1 MNLTETL
8 EEAEFRATVRTWLAR
23 EITPMVGPSLTFSDR
38 VEADIR
44 LAAAGYLGYTWPK
57 EFGGADGDPI
67 LASILDEECARA
79 GIPRSLAPS
88 RFGAHLL
95 APALIAHGTHAQL
108 EEFLPPIRSAKT
120 IWCQGFSETEAGSDL
135 ANVQSFA
142 ADNGDHL
149 ILNGSKIWTTQAHEA
164 DWCFAL
170 VRTSRTEP
178 RHHNLSFVLFNMRQ
192 ENISIRPIKQ
202 LTGQAEF
209 NEVRFDDVRIERRHV
224 IGDLDEGWQVAMT
237 VVGAERSYGQLSRFS
252 DYTRQLRAI
261 AALVMADDSPRTGVW
276 LTQIGQ
282 LAADLTGIRDISYKL
297 TSLAA
302 AGMPIGT
309 LPSVNKLWWSTT
321 HQRLCDL
328 GYEVA
333 IATDN
338 DLHYWQEQWLS
349 SRAESIYAGTSQVQ
363 RNIIAER
370 MLGLPK

>member
-1 MNLTETL
+1 MNLTETP
-8 EEAEFRATVRTWLAR
+8 EETDFRATVRTWLDR
-23 EITPMVGPSLTFSDR
+23 EIAPIIGPSLTFTDR
-38 VEADIR
+38 LEADTR

-67 LASILDEECARA
+67 LASILDEECAHA

-88 RFGAHLL
+88 RFGANLL
-95 APALIAHGTHAQL
+95 APALIAHGTQAQL
-108 EEFLPPIRSAKT
+108 EEFLPPIRSAKN

-149 ILNGSKIWTTQAHEA
+149 VLNGSKIWTTQAHEA

-170 VRTSRTEP
+170 VRTSRTKP
-178 RHHNLSFVLFNMRQ
+178 RHHNLSFVLFDMRQ
-192 ENISIRPIKQ
+192 ENISIRPIRQ

-224 IGDLDEGWQVAMT
+224 VGDLNDGWRVAMT

-261 AALVMADDSPRTGVW
+261 ASLVIAEDSPRTDVW

-282 LAADLTGIRDISYKL
+282 LAADLTGIRDVSYKL

-302 AGMPIGT
+302 AGKPIGT

-328 GYEVA
+328 GHEVA
-333 IATDN
+333 IATN
-338 DLHYWQEQWLS
+338 TDLDYWQEQWLG